1 MREKSHSPGTMHI
14 LIEAQG
20 LVLLKKEVL
29 YKKKKLVNEVGV
41 NSNL

>member
-1 MREKSHSPGTMHI
+1 MREKYHSPGTMHD

-29 YKKKKLVNEVGV
+29 YKK
-41 NSNL
+41 S